1 MSRLIY
7 INGMGPNFRGDNIYE
22 FIFSDTLEVFG
33 ENWESKPANGYPL
46 PPDIEY
52 IKKVGTLV
60 NEEIVFE
67 LVQDSD
73 VFSVIDSMD
82 NVIAL
87 GWEKETNEIDF
98 SLTKRLVFHFGD
110 TEEDVK
116 NKDIAKHIVSVYNE
130 DGKRRNKTEIVK
142 DIIDLL

>member
-1 MSRLIY
+1 MNQLIY

-60 NEEIVFE
+60 HEEIVFE

-98 SLTKRLVFHFGD
+98 SLIKRLVFQFGD

-116 NKDIAKHIVSVYNE
+116 NKLYERDIVLQFEKEVVYE
-130 DGKRRNKTEIVK
+130 K
-142 DIIDLL
+142 

>member
-1 MSRLIY
+1 MNRLIY

-46 PPDIEY
+46 PPDMEY

-60 NEEIVFE
+60 HEEIVFE

-87 GWEKETNEIDF
+87 GWEKETNDIDF
-98 SLTKRLVFHFGD
+98 SLIKRLVFQFGD

-116 NKDIAKHIVSVYNE
+116 NKLYE
-130 DGKRRNKTEIVK
+130 R
-142 DIIDLL
+142 DIILQFEKDVVYEK

>member
-1 MSRLIY
+1 MSQLIY

-33 ENWESKPANGYPL
+33 ENWESKPANGYSL

-60 NEEIVFE
+60 NEDISFE
-67 LVQDSD
+67 LIQDSD

-87 GWEKETNEIDF
+87 GWEKENDDVDF

-110 TEEDVK
+110 SEEDVK
-116 NKDIAKHIVSVYNE
+116 NKLYERDIVLQFEKEVVYE
-130 DGKRRNKTEIVK
+130 K
-142 DIIDLL
+142 

>member
-1 MSRLIY
+1 MNRLIY

-46 PPDIEY
+46 PPDMEY

-60 NEEIVFE
+60 HEEIVFE

-87 GWEKETNEIDF
+87 GWEKETNDIDF
-98 SLTKRLVFHFGD
+98 SLTKRLVFQFGD
-110 TEEDVK
+110 TEDDVK
-116 NKDIAKHIVSVYNE
+116 NKLYE
-130 DGKRRNKTEIVK
+130 R
-142 DIIDLL
+142 DIILQFEKEVVYEK

>member
-1 MSRLIY
+1 MNRLIY

-46 PPDIEY
+46 PPDMEY

-60 NEEIVFE
+60 NEDIVFE

-73 VFSVIDSMD
+73 VFSVLDSMD

-87 GWEKETNEIDF
+87 GWEKETNDIDF

-110 TEEDVK
+110 TEEEVK
-116 NKDIAKHIVSVYNE
+116 NKLYERDIVLQFEKEVVYE
-130 DGKRRNKTEIVK
+130 K
-142 DIIDLL
+142 